1 MHRLTPDFRR
11 LFEASPSP
19 MLVLSPGFH
28 IDAVN
33 EAYLQA
39 TMTTRQGILGRPLFE
54 VFPDNPEVPFLDG
67 TRNLRASLER
77 VIQSRVP
84 DTMAVQRYDIRRPES
99 AGGGFEE
106 RYWSPLNVPVFDE
119 HGKVAW
125 IVHRVED
132 VTELVRLKLESERQT
147 RTTEELKL
155 RTRRV
160 EQDLVAKARELLLAN
175 ERLKEAHD
183 SLERMRSQEL
193 QAIAAHHDAEIQAR
207 DRRFRA
213 AIEASL
219 DGFDLMEAVRDG
231 QNRIVDFRIV
241 QVNAAIEQL
250 VGMKREQLEGR
261 LVCDVFPVTRTGGFL
276 DRYIEVVETR
286 KPWTAE
292 FAIDADNIHAKWL
305 QQQVVAVGDGVA
317 VFTRNITEQKHI
329 EAQLRHSQKMES
341 IGLLA
346 GGVAHD
352 FNNLLTVII
361 GYANLLSDQPAVSSD
376 PRMSNAL
383 RSIMSAGTRAAELT
397 GQLLTFARRQIVQ
410 PRRVNLQELIPE
422 AERMLN
428 RIIGEDIELKTYK
441 SQNLWSVFIDPG
453 QVNQIIMNLAVN
465 ARDAMPRGG
474 KLIIETG
481 NVVLSPEY
489 TRNLS
494 DVAPGEYVML
504 AVSDTGHGMSESVR
518 QRVFEPFFTTKEVGK
533 GTGLGLST
541 VYGIVKQARG
551 HVTCYSEVNTGTTF
565 KVYLPRAGDEA
576 SPGEARVEASGTRG
590 NEVVLI
596 VEDETMVRE
605 FAAQS
610 LSELG
615 YVVHT
620 AAQAQDA
627 LDKVA
632 SLQGPLHLLLTDVVM
647 PGISGKQLAQIL
659 QGQRPGLKVLYSSG
673 YTPNVIVH
681 HGVLD
686 RGVQFLPKPYSP
698 HELAA
703 KVRQVLDWP
712 GA

>member
-1 MHRLTPDFRR
+1 
-11 LFEASPSP
+11 

-193 QAIAAHHDAEIQAR
+193 QAIAAHHDAEVQAR

-410 PRRVNLQELIPE
+410 PRRVNVQELIPE

-533 GTGLGLST
+533 GTGLGLAT

>member
-410 PRRVNLQELIPE
+410 PRRVNVQELIPE

>member
-77 VIQSRVP
+77 VIHSRAP

-125 IVHRVED
+125 IIHRVED

-193 QAIAAHHDAEIQAR
+193 QAIAAHHDAEIQDR

-422 AERMLN
+422 ADRMLN

-533 GTGLGLST
+533 GTGLGLAT

>member
-410 PRRVNLQELIPE
+410 PRRVNVQELIPE

-533 GTGLGLST
+533 GTGLGLAT

>member
-533 GTGLGLST
+533 GTGLGLAT

>member
-1 MHRLTPDFRR
+1 
-11 LFEASPSP
+11 

-533 GTGLGLST
+533 GTGLGLAT

>member
-1 MHRLTPDFRR
+1 MHGSTPDYRN

-19 MLVLSPGFH
+19 MLVLSPALQIVG
-28 IDAVN
+28 VN
-33 EAYLQA
+33 EAYLRV
-39 TMTTRQGILGRPLFE
+39 TMTTREGILGRPLFE
-54 VFPDNPEVPFLDG
+54 VFPDNPEVPFSDG

-77 VIQSRVP
+77 VLQSRAP
-84 DTMAVQRYDIRRPES
+84 DTMAVQRYDIRRPEP

-106 RYWSPLNVPVFDE
+106 RYWSPLNVPVLDE
-119 HGKVAW
+119 QGKVAW
-125 IVHRVED
+125 IIHRVED
-132 VTELVRLKLESERQT
+132 VTELVRLKSESEKQT
-147 RTTEELKL
+147 RNTEALKL
-155 RTRRV
+155 RTQRV
-160 EQDLVAKARELLLAN
+160 EQDLVENARELLLAN
-175 ERLKEAHD
+175 ERLKEAHN
-183 SLERMRSQEL
+183 SLDRLRSQEL

-219 DGFDLMEAVRDG
+219 DGFDLMEAVRDR
-231 QNRIVDFRIV
+231 QNRIVDFRIL

-250 VGMKREQLEGR
+250 VGLKREQLEGR
-261 LVCDVFPVTRTGGFL
+261 LVCEVFPVTRTGGFL
-276 DRYIEVVETR
+276 ERYIEVVETR
-286 KPWTAE
+286 KAWTAE

-317 VFTRNITEQKHI
+317 VFTRNITEHKQI

-361 GYANLLSDQPAVSSD
+361 GYANLLAEHPKVAADD
-376 PRMSNAL
+376 RMSQAL
-383 RSIMSAGTRAAELT
+383 RSIMSAGKRAADLT

-410 PRRVNLQELIPE
+410 PRVVKLDEQISE

-428 RIIGEDIELKTYK
+428 RIVGEDIEIRTYM
-441 SQNLWSVFIDPG
+441 SQNIWPVFIDPG

-504 AVSDTGHGMSESVR
+504 AVSDTGHGMTESVR

-533 GTGLGLST
+533 GTGLGLAT

-565 KVYLPRAGDEA
+565 KVYFPRAGEDA
-576 SPGEARVEASGTRG
+576 FPAEARMESSGTRG
-590 NEVVLI
+590 SEVVLV
-596 VEDETMVRE
+596 VEDESMVRE

-610 LSELG
+610 LRELG
-615 YVVHT
+615 YVVH
-620 AAQAQDA
+620 AAAHAQDA
-627 LDKVA
+627 LDMVA
-632 SLQGPLHLLLTDVVM
+632 CLQGPLHLLLTDVVM
-647 PGISGKQLAQIL
+647 PGMSGKQLAQTL
-659 QGQRPGLKVLYSSG
+659 QAQRPGLKVLYSSG

-698 HELAA
+698 YELAA
-703 KVRQVLDWP
+703 KVRQVLDLP
-712 GA
+712 GV

>member
-1 MHRLTPDFRR
+1 
-11 LFEASPSP
+11 

-361 GYANLLSDQPAVSSD
+361 GYANLLSDQPVVSSD

>member
-1 MHRLTPDFRR
+1 
-11 LFEASPSP
+11 

-504 AVSDTGHGMSESVR
+504 AVSDTGHGISESVR

>member
-361 GYANLLSDQPAVSSD
+361 GYANLLSDQPVVSSD

-504 AVSDTGHGMSESVR
+504 AVSDTGHGISESVR

>member
-77 VIQSRVP
+77 VIHSRAP

-125 IVHRVED
+125 IIHRVED

-193 QAIAAHHDAEIQAR
+193 QAIAAHHDAEIQDR

-276 DRYIEVVETR
+276 DRYIEVVDTR

-383 RSIMSAGTRAAELT
+383 SSIMSAGTRAAELT

-533 GTGLGLST
+533 GTGLGLAT

>member
-361 GYANLLSDQPAVSSD
+361 GYANLLSDQPVVSSD

-541 VYGIVKQARG
+541 VYGIVKQAWG